1 MKTFWNLRRRT
12 LALFLAAAAVILAVM
27 AAGLLLEEAAM
38 VTDFTR
44 RNLAP
49 SLRFPFGT
57 DWLGRDMLARTL
69 AGLSLSIRIG
79 VLTAA
84 VSAVLAAAIG
94 LAAATLG
101 RRVDA
106 ALSWLMDLMMG
117 IPHILLMLL
126 ISLACGRG
134 FWGVVAGVSLSH
146 WPSLARLLRGEVIQ
160 LREAVYLR
168 TAAHLGVSRLGLVRR
183 HILPHLLGQFLT
195 GLVLQFPHAILHEA
209 SVTFLGFGLSSEQPA
224 IGVILSESMRY
235 LTTGRWWLA
244 LFPGLALAALVMLFA
259 VMGERLR
266 RLLDPSA
273 AHE

>member
-38 VTDFTR
+38 TTDFTR

-84 VSAVLAAAIG
+84 VSALLAAAIG

>member
-38 VTDFTR
+38 ATDFTR

-84 VSAVLAAAIG
+84 VSALLAAAIG

>member
-1 MKTFWNLRRRT
+1 MRTFWNLRRRT
-12 LALFLAAAAVILAVM
+12 LALFLAAAALILAVM

-38 VTDFTR
+38 ATDFTR

-84 VSAVLAAAIG
+84 VSALLAAAIG

-146 WPSLARLLRGEVIQ
+146 WPSLARLLRGEVLQ

>member
-38 VTDFTR
+38 ATDFTR

>member
-12 LALFLAAAAVILAVM
+12 LALFLAAAVVILSVLL
-27 AAGLLLEEAAM
+27 AGLLLEEAAM
-38 VTDFTR
+38 TTDFTR

-84 VSAVLAAAIG
+84 VSALLAAAIG

-146 WPSLARLLRGEVIQ
+146 WPSLARLLRGEVLQ

>member
-1 MKTFWNLRRRT
+1 MRTFWNLRRRT

-38 VTDFTR
+38 TTDFTR

-84 VSAVLAAAIG
+84 VSALLAAAIG

-146 WPSLARLLRGEVIQ
+146 WPSLARLLRGEVLQ